1 MTITEL
7 SLIAILAVAIL
18 AKFVKNPIAR
28 IWGYFAIFMVYG
40 YFVGFVVTGG
50 FGFSASEYLY
60 VSLLGLFSK
69 YEAGQL
75 LVVLGWF
82 VMIIMPLMIIYLAFV
97 KFYKKEQISVKL
109 AFNAFSYIFWYSGFL
124 VINAIA
130 MVLCGVVYGIK
141 RLAKQEVDFKLYLS
155 SHIPLTAM
163 ILQILQ
169 FLGEFK
175 DF

>member
-7 SLIAILAVAIL
+7 SLIAILAVIIL

-50 FGFSASEYLY
+50 FGLNVSEYLY

-69 YEAGQL
+69 YGAGQL
-75 LVVLGWF
+75 LVLFAWL
-82 VMIIMPLMIIYLAFV
+82 LMITLPLLLIYLAFV
-97 KFYKKEQISVKL
+97 KFYKKEPISVKM

-130 MVLCGVVYGIK
+130 FALCGVVYGIK

-155 SHIPLTAM
+155 SHIPLTA
-163 ILQILQ
+163 IIYQILQ

>member
-7 SLIAILAVAIL
+7 SFIALLAVIIL

-28 IWGYFAIFMVYG
+28 IWGYFAIFMVYSH
-40 YFVGFVVTGG
+40 FVGLGIVDKLGVDIS
-50 FGFSASEYLY
+50 SADYLRLESEQR
-60 VSLLGLFSK
+60 LFSTLMLF
-69 YEAGQL
+69 AWL
-75 LVVLGWF
+75 LVIAL
-82 VMIIMPLMIIYLAFV
+82 PLMLIYLAFV
-97 KFYKKEQISVKL
+97 KFYKKEQISVKM

-124 VINAIA
+124 VINALA
-130 MVLCGVVYGIK
+130 LMLCGVVYIIK

-163 ILQILQ
+163 ICQILQ

>member
-1 MTITEL
+1 MNITEL
-7 SLIAILAVAIL
+7 SLIALLAVAIL

-50 FGFSASEYLY
+50 FGLNVSEYLY

-69 YEAGQL
+69 YGAGQL
-75 LVVLGWF
+75 LVLFGWLL
-82 VMIIMPLMIIYLAFV
+82 VIIVPLLLIYLAFV
-97 KFYKKEQISVKL
+97 KFYKKEKISAKM

-124 VINAIA
+124 VINALA
-130 MVLCGVVYGIK
+130 LMLCGVVYAIK

-163 ILQILQ
+163 ILQIFQ